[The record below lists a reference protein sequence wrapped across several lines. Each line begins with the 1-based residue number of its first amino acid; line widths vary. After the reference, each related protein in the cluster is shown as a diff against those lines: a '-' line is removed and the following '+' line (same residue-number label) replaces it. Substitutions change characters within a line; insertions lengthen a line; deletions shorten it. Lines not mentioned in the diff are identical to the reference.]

1 MQRILSALKQVRLGL
16 MAIACAVTF
25 ISLSGALAFAHP
37 SQAATG
43 LDSRLVKEEYKLD
56 NNQRDNQLE
65 SREESYEKML
75 KEAKNIHTEEKAYE
89 ENLAEYKDENPS
101 PGLAE
106 KAQDF
111 IENLT
116 ETK

>member
-1 MQRILSALKQVRLGL
+1 MQRILSALKQIRFGL
-16 MAIACAVTF
+16 IAIACAFTF
-25 ISLSGALAFAHP
+25 ISVSGAFAFADP
-37 SQAATG
+37 SLAATG

-65 SREESYEKML
+65 SREESYEEML

-89 ENLAEYKDENPS
+89 ENLSEYREENPT

-106 KAQDF
+106 KAQGF
-111 IENLT
+111 IEKLT
-116 ETK
+116 DTE

>member
-16 MAIACAVTF
+16 MAIACAFTF
-25 ISLSGALAFAHP
+25 ISVSGAFAFAHP

-43 LDSRLVKEEYKLD
+43 LDSRLVKEEYKID
-56 NNQRDNQLE
+56 NNERDNQLK
-65 SREESYEKML
+65 SREEAYEEML
-75 KEAKNIHTEEKAYE
+75 TEAKNIHTEEKAYE
-89 ENLAEYKDENPS
+89 ENLSEYRNENPG

-111 IENLT
+111 LGKLT
-116 ETK
+116 DTE

>member
-1 MQRILSALKQVRLGL
+1 MQRIVSALKQVRLGL
-16 MAIACAVTF
+16 MAIACAFTF
-25 ISLSGALAFAHP
+25 ISVSGAFAFAHP

-43 LDSRLVKEEYKLD
+43 LDSRLVKEEYKID

-75 KEAKNIHTEEKAYE
+75 EEAKNIHTEEKAYE
-89 ENLAEYKDENPS
+89 ENLSEYREENPT

-106 KAQDF
+106 KAQGLL
-111 IENLT
+111 EKLT
-116 ETK
+116 DTE

>member
-16 MAIACAVTF
+16 MAIACAF
-25 ISLSGALAFAHP
+25 SLISLSGAFAFAHP

-43 LDSRLVKEEYKLD
+43 LDSRLVKQEYKID

-65 SREESYEKML
+65 SREKSYEEMV
-75 KEAKNIHTEEKAYE
+75 KEAKNIHTEEEAYE
-89 ENLAEYKDENPS
+89 ENLSEYRDENPA

-106 KAQDF
+106 KAQGL
-111 IENLT
+111 IEKLT
-116 ETK
+116 ETE

>member
-16 MAIACAVTF
+16 MAIACAFTF
-25 ISLSGALAFAHP
+25 ISLSGAFAFAHP

-43 LDSRLVKEEYKLD
+43 LDSRLVKEEYKID
-56 NNQRDNQLE
+56 NNKRDNQLE

-75 KEAKNIHTEEKAYE
+75 KEAKDIHTEEKAYE
-89 ENLAEYKDENPS
+89 ENLSEYRDENPA

-106 KAQDF
+106 KAQGL
-111 IENLT
+111 IEKLT
-116 ETK
+116 DTE

>member
-16 MAIACAVTF
+16 IAIAIAFTF
-25 ISLSGALAFAHP
+25 ISVSGAFAFPHP

-56 NNQRDNQLE
+56 NNQRDNQLK
-65 SREESYEKML
+65 SREEAYEEML
-75 KEAKNIHTEEKAYE
+75 KEAKDIHTEEQAYE